1 VERISSDRP
10 ALSVKTLE
18 RSVQI
23 VVTPGSGEG
32 RAMATAG
39 RLRRML
45 RRNGWESRLQSF
57 SNLADLTRWAR
68 TVEPD
73 FSHLVAVGGDATLS
87 AAAHLAIGRGIPF
100 VPVPNGFGNV
110 FARAFGHDGRA
121 EQVLRLL
128 ARGEVRKVDVGA
140 VGEELFLS
148 HKSYGALEQIQQ
160 EAERGRQQPRSRFL
174 RHLWYYGVARRVLF
188 AMPLARIA
196 VEIDDERVAEDAVL
210 VTVANVET
218 YRGFLSLTPQASAI
232 DGMFDVFVVPRTSKL
247 GLASRLVR
255 IALYVPGRWRG
266 VKLYRAR
273 KVVIVSDGR
282 REELKTLRKALP
294 LLVPAGAVAEMSR
307 RTREEDAPDVTLAE
321 HPRGD
326 RPGAFPRGRSDQPRS
341 TPPAAPGARS

>member
-1 VERISSDRP
+1 VERISTDSP
-10 ALSVKTLE
+10 GPPVSPLE

-45 RRNGWESRLQSF
+45 RRNGWESRLLSF
-57 SNLADLTRWAR
+57 SNLNDLARWAR
-68 TVEPD
+68 TAEPD

-87 AAAHLAIGRGIPF
+87 AAAYLAIGRRIPF

-110 FARAFGHDGRA
+110 FARTFGHDGRA

-128 ARGEVRKVDVGA
+128 ARGEVRMVDVGA
-140 VGEELFLS
+140 IGDELFLS

-160 EAERGRQQPRSRFL
+160 EAERGRQQPRSRLL

-196 VEIDDERVAEDAVL
+196 VEIDDHRVAENAVL

-218 YRGFLSLTPQASAI
+218 YRGFLSLTPQASPI
-232 DGMFDVFVVPRTSKL
+232 DGLFDVFVVPPTSKA
-247 GLASRLVR
+247 GLATRLVR
-255 IALYVPGRWRG
+255 IALHVPGRWRG
-266 VKLYRAR
+266 IQLYRAR

-282 REELKTLRKALP
+282 REELKTLRRALP
-294 LLVPAGAVAEMSR
+294 LLVPPGAVAEMSR
-307 RTREEDAPDVTLAE
+307 RTGEEDAPDITAPQGPHVDPSSAS
-321 HPRGD
+321 PR
-326 RPGAFPRGRSDQPRS
+326 A
-341 TPPAAPGARS
+341 

>member
-1 VERISSDRP
+1 
-10 ALSVKTLE
+10 
-18 RSVQI
+18 
-23 VVTPGSGEG
+23 
-32 RAMATAG
+32 MATAG

-87 AAAHLAIGRGIPF
+87 AAAQLAVRRGIPF

-121 EQVLRLL
+121 EQVVRLL
-128 ARGEVRKVDVGA
+128 ARGEVRRVDVGA
-140 VGEELFLS
+140 VGDELFLS

-160 EAERGRQQPRSRFL
+160 EAERGRQQPRSRAL

-188 AMPLARIA
+188 SMPLARIA
-196 VEIDDERVAEDAVL
+196 VEIDDPGAAAGAVRVAEDAVL

-232 DGMFDVFVVPRTSKL
+232 DGLFDVFVVPRTSKL
-247 GLASRLVR
+247 GLATRLVR
-255 IALYVPGRWRG
+255 IALHVPGRWRG
-266 VKLYRAR
+266 VTLYRAR
-273 KVVIVSDGR
+273 KVVIVSEGR

-294 LLVPAGAVAEMSR
+294 LLVPAGAIAEMSR
-307 RTREEDAPDVTLAE
+307 RTEEEDAPDVTLAE
-321 HPRGD
+321 NPPGD
-326 RPGAFPRGRSDQPRS
+326 RPSALLPARSDPPRS